1 MRITQ
6 KILFGNF
13 MRDINRNRSELAN
26 VQSDL
31 SSGKRV
37 RVPSQGPT
45 EFQRSRII
53 EENIRKEEQYQSNI
67 SGGLRQGRMAQEA
80 LDETVDRLINIKQIV
95 TQGANGSA
103 DASVRTN
110 MADEVAGIRDSL
122 VFTLNQSYGDR
133 YLFAGTNSAEEP
145 FVNDGGGPGGITNN
159 SNDVPPQVTVA
170 DGVKL
175 DISITGSELRDT
187 ESGDLFEVIGNIE
200 DALRNNDADALSG
213 MIDTIDDSIEHVTT
227 VTSRLGNN
235 INRMD
240 YVFEQYESTR
250 ISQKSDVSEMV
261 DTDYANAFSELQ
273 RIQVAFDSA
282 MAVHSTMFGNSLLD
296 YL

>member
-80 LDETVDRLINIKQIV
+80 LDETVDRLIDIKQIV

>member
-13 MRDINRNRSELAN
+13 MRDINRNRSELAT

-37 RVPSQGPT
+37 RIPSQGPT
-45 EFQRSRII
+45 EFERSRII
-53 EENIRKEEQYQSNI
+53 EENIRKEEQYQRNI
-67 SGGLRQGRMAQEA
+67 TGGLRQGRMAQEA
-80 LDETVDRLINIKQIV
+80 LDETTDRLIDIKRII
-95 TQGANGSA
+95 TEGANGSA
-103 DASVRTN
+103 DASVREN
-110 MADEVAGIRDSL
+110 MAEEVAGIRDSM
-122 VFTLNQSYGDR
+122 VYTLNQSYGDR

-145 FVNDGGGPGGITNN
+145 FVNDGVGPGGITNN
-159 SNDVPPQVTVA
+159 SNDTPAQVTVA

-187 ESGDLFEVIGNIE
+187 DSGDMFEAIDSIE
-200 DALRNNDADALSG
+200 QALRDNDADALSG
-213 MIDTIDDSIEHVTT
+213 MIDSIDDSIENVTT
-227 VTSRLGNN
+227 LTSRLGNN

-240 YVFEQYESTR
+240 YVFEQYESTK
-250 ISQKSDVSEMV
+250 IAQKSDVSELV
-261 DTDYANAFSELQ
+261 DTDYAEAFSELQ

>member
-13 MRDINRNRSELAN
+13 MRDVNRNRSELAK

-31 SSGKRV
+31 SSGKNI

-145 FVNDGGGPGGITNN
+145 FVNDGGGPGGVTNN
-159 SNDVPPQVTVA
+159 SNDTPPQVTVA

-187 ESGDLFEVIGNIE
+187 ESGDLFGVIGDIE
-200 DALRNNDADALSG
+200 QALRDNDAEALSG
-213 MIDTIDDSIEHVTT
+213 MIDSIDDSIEHVTT

-240 YVFEQYESTR
+240 YVFEQYESTK
-250 ISQKSDVSEMV
+250 ISQRSDVSEMV

>member
-13 MRDINRNRSELAN
+13 MRDVNRNRSQLAA

-31 SSGKRV
+31 SSGKTV
-37 RVPSQGPT
+37 RIPSQDPT
-45 EFQRSRII
+45 AFQRSRII
-53 EENIRKEEQYQSNI
+53 EENIRKEEQYQGNI
-67 SGGLRQGRMAQEA
+67 SSGLRQGRMAQEA
-80 LDETVDRLINIKQIV
+80 LDETTDRLIDIKRIL
-95 TQGANGSA
+95 TQGASDSA
-103 DASVRTN
+103 DTSVREN
-110 MADEVAGIRDSL
+110 MAEEIAGIRDTL

-133 YLFAGTNSAEEP
+133 YLFAGTNSADKP
-145 FVNDGGGPGGITNN
+145 MVNDGSGPGGVTNN
-159 SNDVPPQVTVA
+159 SNDTPPQVIVA

-187 ESGDLFEVIGNIE
+187 EAGDLFEIIGNIE
-200 DALRNNDADALSG
+200 QALRDDDGEQLSA
-213 MIDTIDDSIEHVTT
+213 MIDDIDSSIEHVTT

-235 INRMD
+235 INRME
-240 YVFEQYESTR
+240 YVFEQYESKK
-250 ISQKSDVSEMV
+250 INQKADVSELV
-261 DTDYANAFSELQ
+261 DTDYAQAFSELQ
-273 RIQVAFDSA
+273 RVQVAFESA

>member
-13 MRDINRNRSELAN
+13 MRDVNRNRSELAS

-45 EFQRSRII
+45 EFERSRII

-80 LDETVDRLINIKQIV
+80 LDETTDRLIDIKRIL
-95 TQGANGSA
+95 TQGANDSA
-103 DASVRTN
+103 GAAVRTN
-110 MADEVAGIRDSL
+110 MADEVAGIRDSM

-133 YLFAGTNSAEEP
+133 YLFAGTNSDEEP
-145 FVNDGGGPGGITNN
+145 FVNDGIGPGGVTNN
-159 SNDVPPQVTVA
+159 SNDTPPQVSVA

-175 DISITGSELRDT
+175 DISITGTDLRDT
-187 ESGDLFEVIGNIE
+187 DSGDLFEVIGNIE
-200 DALRNNDADALSG
+200 QALRDNDADALSG
-213 MIDTIDDSIEHVTT
+213 MIDGIDDSIEHVTT
-227 VTSRLGNN
+227 ATSRLGNN

-240 YVFEQYESTR
+240 YVFEQYESTK
-250 ISQKSDVSEMV
+250 ISQRSDVSEMV
-261 DTDYANAFSELQ
+261 DTDYAEAFSEMQ

>member
-1 MRITQ
+1 
-6 KILFGNF
+6 
-13 MRDINRNRSELAN
+13 
-26 VQSDL
+26 
-31 SSGKRV
+31 
-37 RVPSQGPT
+37 
-45 EFQRSRII
+45 
-53 EENIRKEEQYQSNI
+53 
-67 SGGLRQGRMAQEA
+67 
-80 LDETVDRLINIKQIV
+80 
-95 TQGANGSA
+95 

>member
-13 MRDINRNRSELAN
+13 MRDVNRNRSELAS

-45 EFQRSRII
+45 DFQRSRVI

-80 LDETVDRLINIKQIV
+80 LDETTDRLIDIKRIL
-95 TQGANGSA
+95 TQGANGTA
-103 DASVRTN
+103 DAAVRTN
-110 MADEVAGIRDSL
+110 MADEIAGIRDSM
-122 VFTLNQSYGDR
+122 VFTLNQSYGER
-133 YLFAGTNSAEEP
+133 HLFAGTNSSEEP
-145 FVNDGGGPGGITNN
+145 FVNDGNGPGGITNN
-159 SNDVPPQVTVA
+159 SNNTPPQVSVA

-175 DISITGSELRDT
+175 DISITGTELRDT
-187 ESGDLFEVIGNIE
+187 DSGDLFEVIGNIE
-200 DALRNNDADALSG
+200 QALRDNDADALSG
-213 MIDTIDDSIEHVTT
+213 MIDDIDNSIEHVTT

-235 INRMD
+235 INRME
-240 YVFEQYESTR
+240 YVFEQYESTK
-250 ISQKSDVSEMV
+250 ISQRSDVSEMV

>member
-213 MIDTIDDSIEHVTT
+213 MIDNIDDSIEHVTT

>member
-13 MRDINRNRSELAN
+13 MRDVSRNRSELAS

-37 RVPSQGPT
+37 RIPSQGPT

-53 EENIRKEEQYQSNI
+53 EENIRKEEQYQGNI

-80 LDETVDRLINIKQIV
+80 LDETIDRLINIKQIV
-95 TQGANGSA
+95 TRGAS
-103 DASVRTN
+103 DSSDESVRTN
-110 MADEVAGIRDSL
+110 MANEVAGIRDSL

-133 YLFAGTNSAEEP
+133 YLFAGTNSVEEP
-145 FVNDGGGPGGITNN
+145 FVNDGGGPGGVTNN
-159 SNDVPPQVTVA
+159 SNDTPPQVTVA

-175 DISITGSELRDT
+175 DISITGTELRDT
-187 ESGDLFEVIGNIE
+187 ESGDMFEIIGNIE
-200 DALRNNDADALSG
+200 QALRDNDAEALSG
-213 MIDTIDDSIEHVTT
+213 MIDNIDDSIEHATT

-240 YVFEQYESTR
+240 YVFEQYESTK
-250 ISQKSDVSEMV
+250 ISQRSDVSELV
-261 DTDYANAFSELQ
+261 DTDYATAFSELQ

-282 MAVHSTMFGNSLLD
+282 MATHSTMFGNSLLD